1 MGVVNLDDIRA
12 NGKDEKTGRFLP
24 GHQVNL
30 KDGSQATHLL
40 EVPEVAA
47 AHKVLVDGL
56 VCDLGGRSEVSAVK
70 LAIVEELAAV
80 QLMTASYR
88 DKLFREGLQ
97 TAKGNTRAAF
107 AIYTGLLDRQVR
119 LAGMIG
125 LERVPVKAASLRD
138 YAKAATE

>member
-1 MGVVNLDDIRA
+1 VGVVNLDDIRA

-97 TAKGNTRAAF
+97 TAKGNAR
-107 AIYTGLLDRQVR
+107 G
-119 LAGMIG
+119 
-125 LERVPVKAASLRD
+125 LRD
-138 YAKAATE
+138 LHRPARSTGQIGRDDRPRARPGEGGELA